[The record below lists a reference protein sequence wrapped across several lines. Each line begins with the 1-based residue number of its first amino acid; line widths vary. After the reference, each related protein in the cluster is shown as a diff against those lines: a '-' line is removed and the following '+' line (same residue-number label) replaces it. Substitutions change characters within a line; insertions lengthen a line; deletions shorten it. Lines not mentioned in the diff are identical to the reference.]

1 MYKVFFY
8 LNSKLKQMNITA
20 KIQELRK
27 LKRWSVARLAR
38 EAGIPTVSLRAM
50 LAREDP
56 NAYNVKNL
64 IKIAKALGVS
74 VSFLTQDDDQE
85 NKPQI
90 TISQKEELLDKIEG
104 IVDDF
109 FKVEG
114 GVEPENPN
122 KK

>member
-1 MYKVFFY
+1 
-8 LNSKLKQMNITA
+8 MNITA